1 MLLLKY
7 GNRDRVKFW
16 IWNFC
21 GSYAIMLDFL
31 RFSIVNVKL
40 NTHFVAI
47 QSSFVRSVSLS
58 LSLACLPATPRFN
71 AATLFTWFLHSFA
84 IFLWFFVIILLF
96 CCCVW
101 IYSVF
106 ACCGFNSSLALAFCH
121 TKSSSDRVLYILRS
135 KDRSNHFFISDTTST
150 DEVRVT
156 KKSISYGVSASVW
169 NTICSGGK

>member
-1 MLLLKY
+1 MYMLV
-7 GNRDRVKFW
+7 D
-16 IWNFC
+16 FC
-21 GSYAIMLDFL
+21 FCDF
-31 RFSIVNVKL
+31 RFSILNVKV

-47 QSSFVRSVSLS
+47 QSSLVRSVSLAF
-58 LSLACLPATPRFN
+58 LLATPLLLN

-96 CCCVW
+96 CCCCVG

-106 ACCGFNSSLALAFCH
+106 ACCGCNSSLALAFCH

-135 KDRSNHFFISDTTST
+135 KDRSNHFLISDTTST

-169 NTICSGGK
+169 NTICRGGK